1 MKKISTLLI
10 AVMVITTSTMNAQT
24 MAFDKGKTV
33 VTMGY
38 GAPNLARVGLR
49 LIYGTYPGYSVNGF
63 GPILVKGDYGIL
75 KNLGVGAVIGYSNIK
90 VSYTGS
96 DYYYDNGGYSQ
107 AYTYQESVT
116 WSSLSLGA
124 HANYHFVRKEKLD
137 VYVGGGLGYTINNLV
152 YSNND
157 PYYSSTRTYATYS
170 PNAVFYAAT
179 VGLRY
184 YFTPNIGIYGEAGIE
199 KGALFQ
205 GGLALKF

>member
-1 MKKISTLLI
+1 MKKITPFLI
-10 AVMVITTSTMNAQT
+10 AFIVTASSANAQSP
-24 MAFDKGKTV
+24 AFDKGTTV

-38 GAPNLARVGLR
+38 GVPNLARVGLK
-49 LIYGTYPGYSVNGF
+49 LIYGPYPGYSVTGF
-63 GPILVKGDYGIL
+63 GPIMVKGDYGIL

-90 VSYTGS
+90 VSYTDN
-96 DYYYDNGGYSQ
+96 DYYYDNNGYSQ
-107 AYTYQESVT
+107 PYSYQESVT

-157 PYYSSTRTYATYS
+157 PYYGGTRTYTTYNPS
-170 PNAVFYAAT
+170 SVFYAAT

-205 GGLALKF
+205 GGLAIKF